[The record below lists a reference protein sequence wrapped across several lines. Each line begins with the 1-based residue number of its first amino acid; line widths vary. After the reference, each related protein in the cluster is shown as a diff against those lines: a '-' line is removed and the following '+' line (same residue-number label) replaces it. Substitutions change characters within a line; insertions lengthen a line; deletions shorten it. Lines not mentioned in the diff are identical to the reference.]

1 MIMDYDGPYGV
12 TSNDLEKRLLESLL
26 LKPESCAELL
36 GVSRSVVYEL
46 IRQGPAHGGIESV
59 KLGRSRRIPRIA
71 VVEFIERQRELQ
83 AGER

>member
-1 MIMDYDGPYGV
+1 V
-12 TSNDLEKRLLESLL
+12 EKLLMR
-26 LKPESCAELL
+26 PEEAADAL

-46 IRQGPAHGGIESV
+46 MRQGPARGGLESL
-59 KLGRSRRIPRIA
+59 KLGRSRRLPRQA